1 MILKH
6 GLLPLLEMKTLL
18 VQRLDTANF
27 FGKISIYCDGKKLGA
42 LGFAECGEFEIPA
55 DARQVYVKINWHQSE
70 PLKLEF
76 TKNEEVF
83 FVECNSSFKNIF
95 LRPGSYLKLHRVKRK
110 DLPTQKALKAFK
122 SNFIRVAGLST
133 LILLLFAV
141 FLLYTLYIAIFEA
154 KPIWYVLSALAL
166 YNIYRIS
173 KGIRGRLKGQ
183 VE

>member
-1 MILKH
+1 
-6 GLLPLLEMKTLL
+6 MKTLL

-27 FGKISIYCDGKKLGA
+27 FGKIGIYCDGEKLDA
-42 LGFAECGEFEIPA
+42 LGFATCGEFKIPA
-55 DARQVYVKINWHQSE
+55 NAREVYAKIGWHRSK

-83 FVECNSSFKNIF
+83 FVECNSGFKNIF
-95 LRPGSYLKLHRVKRK
+95 LRPDNYLTLHRVKRK
-110 DLPTQKALKAFK
+110 DLPSANTLRAFK
-122 SNFIRVAGLST
+122 INFIRVAGLST
-133 LILLLFAV
+133 LILLLFTV
-141 FLLYTLYIAIFEA
+141 FLLYTLYIAIFEDQ
-154 KPIWYVLSALAL
+154 PIWYVLSALAL